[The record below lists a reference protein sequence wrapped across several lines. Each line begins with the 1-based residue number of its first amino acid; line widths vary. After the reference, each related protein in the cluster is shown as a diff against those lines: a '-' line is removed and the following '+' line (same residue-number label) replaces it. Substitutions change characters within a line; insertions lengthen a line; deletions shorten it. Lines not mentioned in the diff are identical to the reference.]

1 MKVTKE
7 HDKKMFELTIA
18 NVHVAIPYLWPSRI
32 RGFPASVAIP
42 FSVFSVIFLMLLLCT
57 PGHNQRAL
65 EEAYKGPAPEF
76 QRQK

>member
-7 HDKKMFELTIA
+7 HNKKMFEMTIA
-18 NVHVAIPYLWPSRI
+18 NVHVAVPYLWPFRI
-32 RGFPASVAIP
+32 YGYPASVAIP

-57 PGHNQRAL
+57 PGHNQHDL
-65 EEAYKGPAPEF
+65 EEANKGPAPEF